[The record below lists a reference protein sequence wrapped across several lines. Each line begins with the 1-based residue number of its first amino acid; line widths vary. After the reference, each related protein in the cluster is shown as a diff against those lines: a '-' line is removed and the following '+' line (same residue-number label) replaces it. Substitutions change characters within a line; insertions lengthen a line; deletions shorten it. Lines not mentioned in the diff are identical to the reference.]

1 MGLRQSNEI
10 RIIRLTDDSSI
21 DENTA
26 YVVLLTNKYQLQ
38 MIENKTEF
46 YKWMLSDNVVKRNEN
61 GVSFW
66 ASQDAMYR
74 NRMHTMKD
82 AWKYYKKEFINV

>member
-1 MGLRQSNEI
+1 MS
-10 RIIRLTDDSSI
+10 
-21 DENTA
+21 
-26 YVVLLTNKYQLQ
+26 
-38 MIENKTEF
+38 ENKTEF
-46 YKWMLSDNVVKRNEN
+46 LQWMLSDNVVKRNEN

>member
-10 RIIRLTDDSSI
+10 LRLTDESLLDESI
-21 DENTA
+21 AN
-26 YVVLLTNKYQLQ
+26 VMLLTNLHQLQ
-38 MIENKTEF
+38 MSENKAEF
-46 YKWMLSDNVVKRNEN
+46 LQWMLSDNVVKRSEN

-82 AWKYYKKEFINV
+82 AWKYFKKEFINV